1 MSDPKCA
8 RVLIEAAERDLAALR
23 GMMDEQV
30 FADEVAGF
38 HAQQAAEKLLKA
50 WLALLG
56 EQYPVTHNLAQLLDA
71 LQPHEFEAVGYRDL
85 IALNP
90 YAVRLRYAGQEPDV
104 PGIERGAVARRIGSL
119 MNRVRWQLD
128 RAD

>member
-71 LQPHEFEAVGYRDL
+71 LQPHEFEAVGC
-85 IALNP
+85 
-90 YAVRLRYAGQEPDV
+90 
-104 PGIERGAVARRIGSL
+104 RRVLGRPSL
-119 MNRVRWQLD
+119 GDEVQLEWCGTSLSSQSLP
-128 RAD
+128 ACEAQGGVLA

>member
-8 RVLIEAAERDLAALR
+8 SVLIAAAERDLAALR

-71 LQPHEFEAVGYRDL
+71 LQPREFEAVGYRDL

-104 PGIERGAVARRIGSL
+104 PGIERGAVAGRIGSL
-119 MNRVRWQLD
+119 MDCVRRRLD
-128 RAD
+128 RAH